1 MQREYPQSGDPTTDY
16 SNGRRPYDGCQ
27 ILAASCI
34 LKKMPQNFK
43 ERLQRAPILCDGAM
57 GTLLY
62 AKGVFINRCYDELN
76 LSQPELIRGV
86 HHEYLA
92 AGAEIIETNTFGAN
106 SFRLARHTLGDRVR
120 DINLAGARL
129 AHEAAKSFD
138 AWVAGSIGPLGIR
151 IEPLGKTS
159 FEETRA
165 SFREQ
170 IAALVAGGV
179 DLLMLETF
187 GYLDELNQ
195 AVLAC
200 RDVDPKIPIIAQ
212 VTIDED
218 GNCLDGSDPEAFAA
232 RLTEW
237 NVDVAGINC
246 SVGPVAMLDAI
257 ERVRAVTSLPLA
269 AQPNAG
275 MPRSVEG
282 RNIYLCS
289 PEYMASYTRK
299 FVAAGVQLVGGCCGT
314 TPDHIRAMKSSLRA
328 QGARG
333 HVAVAEVAHSATAPS
348 VPASIP
354 MAERSRLGAK
364 LAAGDFV
371 TMVEIVPPK
380 GIDIQKEIEGAKY
393 VKSVGV
399 DAVNIPD
406 SPRASA
412 RMSNQALSLLMQQTV
427 GIEAILHY
435 TCRDRNVLSIQS
447 DLLGA
452 AATGIRNLICITG
465 DPPKMGNYPD
475 ATAVFDVDSIGLV
488 NIVRNLNQ
496 GLDLGGNPIGVG
508 TGFVIGVGANPGL
521 PTLDEEIRRFEY
533 KVQAGAE
540 YVVTQPVFD
549 IRLLENFLRR
559 IEHCHV
565 PVVAGIWPLVSARN
579 AEFMKNELRV
589 SVPDEILNRMTRA
602 KTPEAAR
609 EEGVSIAREMLRAVR
624 DRVQGAQISAPL
636 GRYTSAV
643 DVLEALGTNRAT
655 SV

>member
-1 MQREYPQSGDPTTDY
+1 
-16 SNGRRPYDGCQ
+16 
-27 ILAASCI
+27 
-34 LKKMPQNFK
+34 MPQNFI
-43 ERLQRAPILCDGAM
+43 ERLKQSPVLCDGAM

-62 AKGVFINRCYDELN
+62 AKGIFINRCYDELN
-76 LSQPELIRGV
+76 LSQPELIRDI
-86 HHEYLA
+86 HHDYLQ

-106 SFRLARHTLGDRVR
+106 SFRLARHSLVDRVR
-120 DINLAGARL
+120 DINVAGAHVAR
-129 AHEAAKSFD
+129 EAAKSFD
-138 AWVAGSIGPLGIR
+138 VWVAGSIGPLGVR

-159 FEETRA
+159 FEEARA
-165 SFREQ
+165 AFRQ
-170 IAALVAGGV
+170 QVAALIEGGV

-187 GYLDELNQ
+187 GYVEELHQ

-200 RDVDPKIPIIAQ
+200 RDVNVKIPIVAQ

-218 GNCLDGSDPEAFAA
+218 GNCLDGSNPETFAA

-237 NVDVAGINC
+237 NVDVLGINC
-246 SVGPVAMLDAI
+246 SVGPVAMLEAI

-275 MPRSVEG
+275 LPRSVEG

-289 PEYMASYTRK
+289 PEYMANYTPN
-299 FVAAGVQLVGGCCGT
+299 FVAAGVRLIGGCCGT
-314 TPDHIRAMKSSLRA
+314 TPDHIRAMKSVLRVD
-328 QGARG
+328 QARG
-333 HVAVAEVAHSATAPS
+333 KTAISAAIHSSAAPS
-348 VPASIP
+348 APATIP

-364 LAAGDFV
+364 IAAGEFI

-380 GIDIQKEIEGAKY
+380 GIDIRKEIEGAKF

-399 DAVNIPD
+399 DAINIPD

-412 RMSNQALSLLMQQTV
+412 RMSNQALSLLMQQAV
-427 GIEAILHY
+427 EIEAILHY
-435 TCRDRNVLSIQS
+435 TCRDRNVLGIQS

-488 NIVRNLNQ
+488 NIVHNLNR
-496 GLDLGGNPIGVG
+496 GLDLGGNPIGAG
-508 TGFVIGVGANPGL
+508 TSFVIGVGANPGL
-521 PTLDEEIRRFEY
+521 PNLDEEIKRFEY

-549 IRLLENFLRR
+549 LSLLEAFLKR
-559 IEHCHV
+559 IEHCRI
-565 PVVAGIWPLVSARN
+565 PVVAGIWPLVSVRN

-589 SVPDEILNRMTRA
+589 SVPDEILKRMTRA
-602 KTPEAAR
+602 TSPEAAR
-609 EEGVSIAREMLRAVR
+609 AEGVAIAREMLAAVR
-624 DRVQGAQISAPL
+624 DRVQGAQISAPQ
-636 GRYTSAV
+636 GRYASAV
-643 DVLEALGTNRAT
+643 DVLEALGSKRPA